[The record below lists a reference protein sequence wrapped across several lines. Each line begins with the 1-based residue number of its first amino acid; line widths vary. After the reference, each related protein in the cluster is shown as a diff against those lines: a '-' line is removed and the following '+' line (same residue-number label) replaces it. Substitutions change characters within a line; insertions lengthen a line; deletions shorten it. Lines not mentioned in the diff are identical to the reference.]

1 MLTTHKYKVIALI
14 LLFNLNSITACV
26 GSYLNEMIVIRVWD
40 DCHSRTGW
48 PAKSVDPG
56 MTILLSAPV
65 AG

>member
-1 MLTTHKYKVIALI
+1 MLSTHKYGVTALI
-14 LLFNLNSITACV
+14 LLFNQNHSHS

-40 DCHSRTGW
+40 DCHSRTGCT
-48 PAKSVDPG
+48 AKSVDPG